1 MEHLSWWITAV
12 VVGLVFLKATIVF
25 KIKNNN
31 MYGFPTQIK
40 NILNHKVFKILL
52 IMRWILLNT
61 ACKLGSYSIRPISRY
76 PSWWRAGSVG
86 EWRGRIICESKT
98 IRLFFILIPHAP
110 PFLLPLFPFP
120 FGIPIH
126 PLLCPSSVAF
136 RRFSLL
142 SLSLPLL
149 YHPSMTAS
157 RGGRENGKLPPCRT
171 EKKKEAS

>member
-12 VVGLVFLKATIVF
+12 VAGLVFLKATIVF

-98 IRLFFILIPHAP
+98 LLHPNSPCSSLPPSPLSLPFRHPNSPTPLSLLRCFS
-110 PFLLPLFPFP
+110 PFLPT
-120 FGIPIH
+120 
-126 PLLCPSSVAF
+126 
-136 RRFSLL
+136 L